1 VNKNL
6 EHLLVLYATKSR
18 EEVRFA
24 LADLSRE
31 SLEATLIDLLT
42 LYLNDANSSTVRE
55 WITLHIAGYQPIEG
69 KLGYNGYRMTAPASE
84 TERKQF
90 CEVKPVNTHHR
101 ADGTLSR
108 RLNGGGSFSDYTP
121 ERLEKDLGKS
131 DLQMLVSGFVDGHLV
146 YILEFP
152 FSCLERRL
160 RALLKKRFPSGQRKA
175 NEYLR
180 GASFTFRDYKEC
192 DKVRLLHLTEP
203 IAHWEDALTREFRNY
218 LVELKNKESP
228 NA

>member
-1 VNKNL
+1 MNKNL

-18 EEVRFA
+18 NEIRSA
-24 LADLSRE
+24 LAELSRE

-55 WITLHIAGYQPIEG
+55 WITLHMAGYQPIEG

-90 CEVKPVNTHHR
+90 CEVKPVNTHHK
-101 ADGTLSR
+101 ADGTLPR

-121 ERLEKDLGKS
+121 ERLEKDLGETN
-131 DLQMLVSGFVDGHLV
+131 LQMLVSGFVDGRLV

-152 FSCLERRL
+152 FSCLEKRL
-160 RALLKKRFPSGQRKA
+160 RTLLKKRFPSGQRKA

-180 GASFTFRDYKEC
+180 GASFTFRDYKDC
-192 DKVRLLHLTEP
+192 DRVRLIYLADS
-203 IAHWEDALTREFRNY
+203 IGKWEDALTREFKNY
-218 LVELKNKESP
+218 LLQLESEESL